1 MMIYQTIRKIIHK
14 WLKKMKEIYYF
25 YLVKIQI
32 SKKLKMNQY
41 VNYYIQRKL
50 KHKTIIYIN
59 LNIQTSTE
67 S

>member
-25 YLVKIQI
+25 YLVKIQ
-32 SKKLKMNQY
+32 MNQY